1 MTETKKR
8 LAVDNVKNNSNIFI
22 VIGDAANGT
31 TYNNLMFSLSVRES

>member
-8 LAVDNVKNNSNIFI
+8 LAVDNVKKNNSNIFI

-31 TYNNLMFSLSVRES
+31 TYNNLSVREA